1 MFGRE
6 RKGEIM
12 TIHICCLL
20 AMLLADPA
28 AGMTVAR
35 ADGPESPEPNL
46 LISRNAAIADIDQV
60 CVSLDAHEATFAS
73 SFENLAA
80 QVSEK
85 LKAEGIEHVECKTG
99 VTPRL
104 HIHVETVGFADC
116 GQTVY
121 RVQTALRRIVTFT
134 DHRELKVQADVWR
147 VKPVMEAVADPNL
160 TEAVTGAVLIQA
172 EAFAAACQ
180 AAKRLHKTV
189 AAQTAEGTGDDQA
202 AQPMFV
208 ASKSSSVFHRAD
220 CRWAQN
226 IAEHNRVIYS
236 TREAA
241 LADGKRPC
249 KSCKP

>member
-1 MFGRE
+1 
-6 RKGEIM
+6 M
-12 TIHICCLL
+12 TIHLCCLL

-28 AGMTVAR
+28 ADITVAR
-35 ADGPESPEPNL
+35 ADVLETPELNL
-46 LISRNAAIADIDQV
+46 LISRNAAIADIHQV
-60 CVSLDAHEATFAS
+60 CVSLDAHEATFAP
-73 SFENLAA
+73 SFGELAA
-80 QVSEK
+80 QVAEK
-85 LKAEGIEHVECKTG
+85 LKAAGIEHVECKTG

-104 HIHVETVGFADC
+104 HIHVETVSLEGC
-116 GQTVY
+116 GHTVY

-147 VKPVMEAVADPNL
+147 VKPVMEAVADPNV
-160 TEAVTGAVLIQA
+160 TEAVTDAVLTQA
-172 EAFAAACQ
+172 EVFAAACK
-180 AAKRLHKTV
+180 AARRLHETV
-189 AAQTAEGTGDDQA
+189 AAQTAEGTGDAQA
-202 AQPMFV
+202 AQQTFV

-226 IAEHNRVIYS
+226 IAEHNRLTYS